1 MVRGVERLFHIRPFE
16 CPIANLH
23 GLMLR
28 NGKAD
33 SRKGRLRH
41 QAGRCPQAG
50 FVRGTGGRFDPVEQP
65 PEQASAL
72 ALSRRDPQAGYR
84 RSRYSHRARCS

>member
-1 MVRGVERLFHIRPFE
+1 MKFCVESARGWCEGVERLFHIRPFE
-16 CPIANLH
+16 CLIANLH

-41 QAGRCPQAG
+41 QAGRCPKSG
-50 FVRGTGGRFDPVEQP
+50 FFLRTGMVCRTNN
-65 PEQASAL
+65 A
-72 ALSRRDPQAGYR
+72 
-84 RSRYSHRARCS
+84 